1 MVYHSNG
8 GACRMRTRPARENG
22 DADYH
27 VPNLERA
34 LVILEFLAENP
45 GAGVSRIAE
54 VLHLPKNSVFRIC
67 MSLLRHGYVLRD
79 NATKAFHLSR
89 KLLALGYAAT
99 NKHTVVENAIDVMR
113 ELRDLTKETV
123 LLGTLLGTEGVVLEQ
138 VFGLH
143 PFKFMVDAGTRFSLH
158 TSAPGKALLA
168 FLPEGERESVLK
180 DLKLTRYTERT
191 ITTLPALRR
200 ELVEARTLGYALDRA
215 EEIEGCH
222 CVAAAVLDARNYPVA
237 SIWMTGPSN
246 RLPLSSF
253 PALGRQVKEHAD
265 RISSRL
271 GSGTVLNGTGNGAGP
286 RG

>member
-1 MVYHSNG
+1 MH
-8 GACRMRTRPARENG
+8 RLRTRDNG

-34 LVILEFLAENP
+34 LVILEFLAGNP
-45 GAGVSRIAE
+45 GEGVSGIAE
-54 VLHLPKNSVFRIC
+54 ALRLPKNSVFRIC
-67 MSLLRHGYVLRD
+67 MSLLRHGWLLRD
-79 NATKAFHLSR
+79 DATKAFHLSR

-123 LLGTLLGTEGVVLEQ
+123 LLGTLIHTEGVVLEQ

-168 FLPEGERESVLK
+168 YLPEGEREDVLRS
-180 DLKLTRYTERT
+180 LRLTRYTERT
-191 ITTLPALRR
+191 ITTLPALRK
-200 ELVEARTLGYALDRA
+200 ELEAVRACGYALDHA

-222 CVAAAVLDARNYPVA
+222 CVGAAILDHHNNPVA
-237 SIWMTGPSN
+237 SIWMTGPGS
-246 RLPLSSF
+246 RVPPASF
-253 PALGRQVKEHAD
+253 PVIGKLVKEHAD
-265 RISSRL
+265 RISGRL
-271 GSGTVLNGTGNGAGP
+271 GNGRVLSQAGS
-286 RG
+286 

>member
-1 MVYHSNG
+1 MIYKSNARG
-8 GACRMRTRPARENG
+8 TALGKRRGANG
-22 DADYH
+22 DSDYH

-34 LVILEFLAENP
+34 LVIMEFLAGDP

-54 VLHLPKNSVFRIC
+54 VLRLPKNSVFRIC
-67 MSLLRHGYVLRD
+67 MSLLGRGYLLRD
-79 NATKAFHLSR
+79 DATKGFFLSR

-113 ELRDLTKETV
+113 ELRDRTKETV
-123 LLGTLLGTEGVVLEQ
+123 LLGTLLSTEGVVLEQ

-168 FLPEGERESVLK
+168 FLPPAERDRILGS
-180 DLKLTRYTERT
+180 LKLVRYTDRT
-191 ITTLPALRR
+191 ITTMPALLKELEEVR
-200 ELVEARTLGYALDRA
+200 ELGYGVDRA

-222 CVAAAVLDARNYPVA
+222 CVGAAILDQHDYPAA

-246 RLPLSSF
+246 RVPLSSF
-253 PALGRQVKEHAD
+253 PALGRVVRECAA
-265 RISSRL
+265 RISGRL
-271 GSGTVLNGTGNGAGP
+271 GSGKIIAQEKP
-286 RG
+286 

>member
-1 MVYHSNG
+1 MH
-8 GACRMRTRPARENG
+8 RPRTRENG

-54 VLHLPKNSVFRIC
+54 ALRLPKNIVFRIC
-67 MSLLRHGYVLRD
+67 MSLLRHGYLLRD
-79 NATKAFHLSR
+79 DATKVFHLSR

-99 NKHTVVENAIDVMR
+99 NRHTVVENAIDVMR

-123 LLGTLLGTEGVVLEQ
+123 LLGTLVGTEGVVLEQ

-168 FLPEGERESVLK
+168 FLPEAEREEVLRS
-180 DLKLTRYTERT
+180 LKLTRYTDRT
-191 ITTLPALRR
+191 ITTLSALRE
-200 ELVEARTLGYALDRA
+200 ELGEVRALGYALDRA

-222 CVAAAVLDARNYPVA
+222 CVGAAVLDPHNHPVA

-246 RLPLSSF
+246 RVPLASF
-253 PALGRQVKEHAD
+253 PVLGRQVKAHAD

-271 GSGTVLNGTGNGAGP
+271 GNGVALARATP
-286 RG
+286 

>member
-1 MVYHSNG
+1 MIYKSNAAATSRKRVPHPG
-8 GACRMRTRPARENG
+8 NG
-22 DADYH
+22 DSDYH

-34 LVILEFLAENP
+34 LVVMEYLAGNP
-45 GAGVSRIAE
+45 GSGVSRIAE
-54 VLHLPKNSVFRIC
+54 ALRLPKNSVFRIS

-79 NATKAFHLSR
+79 DATKGFFLSR

-99 NKHTVVENAIDVMR
+99 NKHTVVENSIGVMR

-123 LLGTLLGTEGVVLEQ
+123 LLGTLLSTEGVVLEQ

-168 FLPEGERESVLK
+168 FLPEGERDKVLK
-180 DLKLTRYTERT
+180 GLKLVRYTDRT
-191 ITTLPALRR
+191 ITTLPALLR
-200 ELVEARTLGYALDRA
+200 ELDEVRELGYGVDRA

-222 CVAAAVLDARNYPVA
+222 CVGAPVLDAHGYPAA

-246 RLPLSSF
+246 RVPLASF
-253 PALGRQVKEHAD
+253 PSVGRLVKEHAA
-265 RISSRL
+265 RISGRL
-271 GSGTVLNGTGNGAGP
+271 GSGKIIAQTKP
-286 RG
+286 